1 MYLHEYQSKIL
12 LRQAGVPVPLGRVAF
27 NAVEAR
33 GCVSEIPG
41 SRWVVKAQAH
51 TGGRGKAGGV
61 ALVSSES
68 EAFEAADR
76 MIGTR
81 LVTRQSG
88 PSGLPVGS
96 VLVEAVRPIAREM
109 YLCLLVDRSS
119 GRLRLMASAAGGMDI
134 EEVAA
139 EDPDRIASIEVHP
152 ATGLQPFHGRVLGAA
167 LGFSGSSLA
176 EFQQLLKSIYTLSV
190 EKDLIQVEINP
201 LIQDDEGH
209 LMVLDAKIIA
219 DDNALGLHPDLQ
231 AFRDV
236 GQEDAAEAR
245 ARDLDLSYVTLD
257 GNIGCMVNGA
267 GLAMATV
274 DVIQLHGGRPANFLD
289 VGGGIT
295 RERVSAA
302 LDLILSEPR
311 VKTVLVNMFGGIVRC
326 DLIAEGI
333 IDAVRAGGIRIPMIV
348 RLEGTHAEEGRR
360 LLEQSGLELMAA
372 ATLDE
377 AASKAVEVAR

>member
-311 VKTVLVNMFGGIVRC
+311 VKTVLVNIFGGIVRC